1 MGLPSFGQMA
11 YLKAGDTQQ
20 YMYRLRGKHP
30 AAQLRSVSAL
40 GRMEVPSPPP
50 LTTPLSSAASA
61 AWRYTPL
68 TTARR
73 SGGNR
78 RLGRWA
84 RKPDPNFYSSPNPDP
99 NPGPD

>member
-40 GRMEVPSPPP
+40 GRMEVHP
-50 LTTPLSSAASA
+50 LNHRTEVGWKSQIGT
-61 AWRYTPL
+61 
-68 TTARR
+68 
-73 SGGNR
+73 
-78 RLGRWA
+78 LGPKTRH
-84 RKPDPNFYSSPNPDP
+84 
-99 NPGPD
+99 

>member
-40 GRMEVPSPPP
+40 GRMEVPPPP
-50 LTTPLSSAASA
+50 P
-61 AWRYTPL
+61 P
-68 TTARR
+68 
-73 SGGNR
+73 
-78 RLGRWA
+78 
-84 RKPDPNFYSSPNPDP
+84 
-99 NPGPD
+99 